1 MAEKKTTTAKT
12 EVSASVLKAALKA
25 MQTLKI
31 NEVHVTPDGY
41 IFSKERDVR
50 SYVGK
55 DGEYKTLTKADCMPK
70 DTKAPAPPK
79 ADKGKTETKGEAKA
93 ESVKNEGQGGSADPV
108 IDEHKK
114 QE

>member
-31 NEVHVTPDGY
+31 DKVYVTPDDY

-55 DGEYKTLTKADCMPK
+55 DGKYETLTKADCTPK

-79 ADKGKTETKGEAKA
+79 ADKGRTETKGEAEA
-93 ESVKNEGQGGSADPV
+93 ESGQNEENGGSADRV

-114 QE
+114 VE